1 MPTLSEK
8 NCIER
13 DVSWMLFNRR
23 ILGEAQRTWGDG
35 CCLLVVRKTTGRTG
49 TTVRTGGCVQ
59 RPACTGPRIEMVVRL
74 PVRQYLVS
82 D

>member
-1 MPTLSEK
+1 MLELSEK

-35 CCLLVVRKTTGRTG
+35 CCLLVVRKTTG
-49 TTVRTGGCVQ
+49 TTVRTGRCVQ
-59 RPACTGPRIEMVVRL
+59 RPACKAVLSEAVLTGGVAL
-74 PVRQYLVS
+74 G
-82 D
+82 